1 MKVTKTTPPAYI
13 EIEYV
18 NGLKDYVRDKV
29 AKDLNEISNRFKI
42 SWGTFIIKIQLDP
55 SKVLHDTNYERRT
68 FQEEGEDIG
77 ILVEVFRQPFEL
89 GALFPYDLKEGQFP
103 YIYISFTSTRY
114 LLDNLKQATDLV
126 SRNYKN
132 NLPIYL
138 DELGFG
144 VFIDPI
150 DSGVLTFKN
159 TERIVQLD
167 RWLNYFESFPKPI
180 GLDQDNRLYM
190 SVDNWVL
197 YIEPQNINI
206 KLLMSR

>member
-13 EIEYV
+13 KIEYV

-68 FQEEGEDIG
+68 FQEEGTEIG
-77 ILVEVFRQPFEL
+77 TLVEVFKQPFEL
-89 GALFPYDLKEGQFP
+89 GALFPYELREGQLP

-138 DELGFG
+138 DRLGFG
-144 VFIDPI
+144 VFIDPM
-150 DSGVLTFKN
+150 DNGVLTFKN
-159 TERIVQLD
+159 TDRIVQLYQ
-167 RWLNYFESFPKPI
+167 WLNYFNSFPRPI
-180 GLDQDNRLYM
+180 GLDKDNRLYM
-190 SVDNWVL
+190 SVDNSV
-197 YIEPQNINI
+197 
-206 KLLMSR
+206 